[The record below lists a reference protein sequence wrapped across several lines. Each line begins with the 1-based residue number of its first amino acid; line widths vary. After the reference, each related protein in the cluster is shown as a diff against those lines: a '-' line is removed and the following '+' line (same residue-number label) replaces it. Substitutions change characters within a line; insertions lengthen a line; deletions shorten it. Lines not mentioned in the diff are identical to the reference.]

1 MVIGISGMIS
11 SGKSTLT
18 KKLTKYY
25 ENSLLLEEFE
35 ENDEVFNQFLEWLY
49 SKRENLT
56 MGFQAYVIENHT
68 TKLNEIID
76 KFYQLNYSMNKN
88 HIFLDRFSIEHYIF
102 ASVILSKKGDNY
114 LKGYD
119 AMFNNLIKK
128 RETPDL
134 AIYLDLDYQTFEK
147 RLFKRGREVEIN
159 HYSENLEY
167 FKNLFSLYK
176 DTFEKQ
182 AKKYNLNYVIIDTK
196 NLTEEEVFE
205 KTIEII
211 EKHKNEWIQERKK

>member
-1 MVIGISGMIS
+1 MIIGISGMIS
-11 SGKSTLT
+11 GGKSTLT
-18 KKLTKYY
+18 KKLKQHY

-49 SKRENLT
+49 SKKENLT

-76 KFYQLNYSMNKN
+76 KFYQLGFSLKEN

-102 ASVILSKKGDNY
+102 ASVILAQKGTNY

-119 AMFNNLIKK
+119 ALFNNLIME

-134 AIYLDLDYQTFEK
+134 AIYLDMDYETFEN

-159 HYSENLEY
+159 HYSENIEY
-167 FKNLFSLYK
+167 FKNLFSLYR
-176 DTFEKQ
+176 DIFEKQ

-196 NLTEEEVFE
+196 NLNEEEVFD

-211 EKHKNEWIQERKK
+211 ENYKTNNIKERVK